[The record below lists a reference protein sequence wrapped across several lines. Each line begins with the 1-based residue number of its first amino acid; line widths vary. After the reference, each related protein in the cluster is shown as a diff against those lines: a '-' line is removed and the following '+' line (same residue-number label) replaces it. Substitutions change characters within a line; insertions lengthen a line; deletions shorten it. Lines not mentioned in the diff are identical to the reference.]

1 MFTPGDKLEFG
12 HYTILRELGSG
23 GMGVVYHCRDEF
35 LQREIAIKMMLPEL
49 MADSDVSEI
58 FRQEA
63 RLAAQLEHPN
73 IVTIH
78 NIGMENREGKVHH
91 YIAMEFLPGGSLKGR
106 IGKEKI
112 SLEQAVEWMKQMASA
127 LNYAHKRGVV
137 HQDIKPDNIFITQ
150 DGNLK
155 IGDFGLALIATGP
168 AFERTAQ
175 GKGSPAYMSP
185 ELCRGEPHD
194 HRSDIYSLGSVFFE
208 MLTGERPFK
217 AAGMIEMALKH
228 ATAPVPSAGKLRSD
242 TPAILDKV
250 IKYMMAKSPDE
261 RLQSL
266 NDVLP
271 SLEKLLLEM
280 KVARL
285 GVGGADPK
293 FEKEA
298 SNKAPAEYQEPEK
311 SSAEK
316 ASEKKKDAEAAS
328 QKSDDK
334 ASEKEKEATET
345 KTAVATADNIDCS
358 PAEETK
364 AAPAPAKEAP
374 KTTVSGGLDPTKEK
388 QLDLLWTYKTKGPI
402 GWQATPGLHR
412 TRKHIYLPSADG
424 ALYAIDMNTGRLQ
437 WHVNT
442 GGAILSTPLVV
453 ADEVYCTGVD
463 GYLHSIYAGDGS
475 VNWKFQSA
483 CPVVTA
489 PVANNDCVFI
499 AAMDG
504 SVKAFSKAD
513 GKVVWTYR
521 SDGGIVSNPQI
532 VDNTLFVAGKDKA
545 LHAIDTEQGQLKWR
559 AEGSAAFLSSV
570 LASTDSVYCAS
581 VDGKVFAYEIE
592 TGNPVW
598 KFETNSSFLCRGN
611 LEFTSLNY
619 CTKNGGV
626 HSIDKFKGTLLWQAN
641 AGGPALGGAS
651 SVGGSLYLGTRN
663 GILHSFNVKTGELN
677 WYHTFESGLES
688 APLVTSTQ
696 IFQGT
701 ISGDLHAFVAPAK
714 VK

>member
-91 YIAMEFLPGGSLKGR
+91 YIAMEFLPGGSLKER

-194 HRSDIYSLGSVFFE
+194 HRSDIYSLGSVFYE

-217 AAGMIEMALKH
+217 ATGMIEMALKH
-228 ATAPVPSAGKLRSD
+228 ATAPVPSAGKLRTD

-285 GVGGADPK
+285 GVGGAAAEPK
-293 FEKEA
+293 FEGKAAIKPAEHNDSSEKA
-298 SNKAPAEYQEPEK
+298 ADAEKAQEKAPA
-311 SSAEK
+311 
-316 ASEKKKDAEAAS
+316 
-328 QKSDDK
+328 
-334 ASEKEKEATET
+334 ET
-345 KTAVATADNIDCS
+345 KTAVATAETTIDCS
-358 PAEETK
+358 PAQAK
-364 AAPAPAKEAP
+364 QAATVVKDPP
-374 KTTVSGGLDPTKEK
+374 KTTPSGGLDPEKEK

-412 TRKHIYLPSADG
+412 NRKHIYLPSADG

-437 WHVNT
+437 WHLKT
-442 GGAILSTPLVV
+442 GGALLTTPLVV

-463 GYLHSIYAGDGS
+463 GYTYSIYAGDGS

-483 CPVVTA
+483 CPIVTS
-489 PVANNDCVFI
+489 PVAGGEYVYV

-504 SVKAFSKAD
+504 SVKAFNKAD

-521 SDGGIVSNPQI
+521 CDGGIVSNPQV
-532 VDNTLFVAGKDKA
+532 VDNTLFVASKDKA
-545 LHAIDTEQGQLKWR
+545 LHAIDTEKGVRKWH
-559 AEGSAAFLSSV
+559 AEGSSAFLASV

-581 VDGKVFAYEIE
+581 VDGKIFAYEIE

-598 KFETNSSFLCRGN
+598 RFETNSSFLCRGN

-626 HSIDKFKGTLLWQAN
+626 HSIDKFKGTLLWKAE

-663 GILHSFNVKTGELN
+663 GILHSFNVKTGDLN

-688 APLVTSTQ
+688 APLVTSTH
-696 IFQGT
+696 IYQGT
-701 ISGDLHAFVAPAK
+701 ISGDLFAFVAPPKAK
-714 VK
+714 

>member
-49 MADSDVSEI
+49 MADADISEV

-150 DGNLK
+150 EGNLK
-155 IGDFGLALIATGP
+155 IGDFGLAQIATGP

-194 HRSDIYSLGSVFFE
+194 HRSDIYSLGSVFYE

-228 ATAPVPSAGKLRSD
+228 ATAPVPSAGKVRTD

-271 SLEKLLLEM
+271 SLEKMLLEM

-285 GVGGADPK
+285 GVGGASSDK
-293 FEKEA
+293 FSNAAPTQVEVSKETTE
-298 SNKAPAEYQEPEK
+298 SAPAEKPP
-311 SSAEK
+311 A
-316 ASEKKKDAEAAS
+316 
-328 QKSDDK
+328 
-334 ASEKEKEATET
+334 ET
-345 KTAVATADNIDCS
+345 KTAVATAETTTIDCS
-358 PAEETK
+358 PAEEKK
-364 AAPAPAKEAP
+364 APVVAKEAP
-374 KTTVSGGLDPTKEK
+374 KTTPSGGLDPTKEK
-388 QLDLLWTYKTKGPI
+388 QLELLWTYKTKGPI

-412 TRKHIYLPSADG
+412 NRKHIYLPSADG

-437 WHVNT
+437 WHVKT
-442 GGAILSTPLVV
+442 EGALLSSPLVV

-463 GYLHSIYAGDGS
+463 GYTYSIYAGDGS

-483 CPVVTA
+483 CPVVTS
-489 PVANNDCVFI
+489 PVASGDHVFV

-504 SVKAFSKAD
+504 SVKAFAKAD

-521 SDGGIVSNPQI
+521 CDGGIVSNPQ
-532 VDNTLFVAGKDKA
+532 VVENTLFVASKDKA
-545 LHAIDTEQGQLKWR
+545 LHAIDTEKGVRKWH
-559 AEGSAAFLSSV
+559 AEGSGAFLASV

-581 VDGKVFAYEIE
+581 VDGKIFAYEIE

-619 CTKNGGV
+619 CTKNGGI
-626 HSIDKFKGTLLWQAN
+626 HSIDKFKGTLLWQAS

-701 ISGDLHAFVAPAK
+701 ISGDLYAFVAPPKAK
-714 VK
+714 